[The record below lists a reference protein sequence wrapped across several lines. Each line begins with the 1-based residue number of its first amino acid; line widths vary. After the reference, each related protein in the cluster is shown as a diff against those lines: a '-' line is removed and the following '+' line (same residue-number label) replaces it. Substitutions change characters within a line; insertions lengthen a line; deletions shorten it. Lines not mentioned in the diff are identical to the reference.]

1 MKKILLMMA
10 VAVALSLVS
19 CEGKKDY
26 KAQGEELSKQL
37 DEQVEKQDTAA
48 VLASDDFIRQLEAEI
63 VASGDTAA
71 IAEFRAAMKDARVRN
86 ATFITMSKIRNGMT
100 KKEALEQLMEDALK
114 DNVNIS
120 AVTSSVNAILK
131 AESQNKDKKEKK
143 K

>member
-1 MKKILLMMA
+1 
-10 VAVALSLVS
+10 
-19 CEGKKDY
+19 
-26 KAQGEELSKQL
+26 
-37 DEQVEKQDTAA
+37 
-48 VLASDDFIRQLEAEI
+48 
-63 VASGDTAA
+63 
-71 IAEFRAAMKDARVRN
+71 MKDSRVRN

-131 AESQNKDKKEKK
+131 AEAQNKGKGEKK